1 MRGSTVVSKPGMD
14 ELTWCMIAI
23 LNILQSQ
30 KTPSIQLW
38 DISLIQE
45 VRAVTASQW
54 NITMLLKG
62 MESFY

>member
-14 ELTWCMIAI
+14 ELTRCMRAI

-38 DISLIQE
+38 DTSLIQE

-54 NITMLLKG
+54 KITLLLKG
-62 MESFY
+62 ME